1 MVMQNLAEIVKSTVV
16 NEKCAAVTVDE
27 LVIKTREITDKT
39 LTSKHLLNQYLYP
52 LENQGLIDSDQ
63 SVINRKY
70 NIWFPANPSSINQQT
85 FFRQKFEL
93 LHKLKINNENSS
105 IIPDRTYLKS
115 QFQKVLGQTLEDGV
129 LSKSKNKIKIMDCD
143 GSELTVDQLLD
154 KYYPEAKSN
163 EGSKDS
169 NSPDFK
175 FDIGEANRNNNL
187 YTQNIVLK
195 NISYLKNAPHEVP
208 SKYHR
213 KTRQV
218 SINTE

>member
-1 MVMQNLAEIVKSTVV
+1 MVNAKSGRNSQDTVV

-27 LVIKTREITDKT
+27 LVIKTREITGKA
-39 LTSKHLLNQYLYP
+39 LTSKQILNQYLYP

-115 QFQKVLGQTLEDGV
+115 QFQKVLGQTLETV
-129 LSKSKNKIKIMDCD
+129 FYQNQKIK
-143 GSELTVDQLLD
+143 
-154 KYYPEAKSN
+154 
-163 EGSKDS
+163 
-169 NSPDFK
+169 
-175 FDIGEANRNNNL
+175 
-187 YTQNIVLK
+187 
-195 NISYLKNAPHEVP
+195 
-208 SKYHR
+208 
-213 KTRQV
+213 
-218 SINTE
+218 